1 MHFTTFL
8 VSMWD
13 ATVQLKSGVLYSQ
26 YNNKK
31 DYIHGNKISLYRR
44 DKLKK
49 AIIENKKLLT

>member
-26 YNNKK
+26 YNKKK
-31 DYIHGNKISLYRR
+31 DYFHGNKIPLYRK
-44 DKLKK
+44 DKLKI

>member
-1 MHFTTFL
+1 
-8 VSMWD
+8 MWD

-31 DYIHGNKISLYRR
+31 DYIHGNKIPLYRR
-44 DKLKK
+44 DKLKI